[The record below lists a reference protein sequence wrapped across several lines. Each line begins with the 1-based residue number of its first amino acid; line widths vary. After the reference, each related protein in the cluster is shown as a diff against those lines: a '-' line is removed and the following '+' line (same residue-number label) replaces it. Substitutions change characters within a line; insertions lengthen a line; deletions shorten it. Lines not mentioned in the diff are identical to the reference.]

1 MKIIKHFLIF
11 LPIVLSLS
19 GCLGTRYLK
28 EDEKLLVK
36 QKIEAPSNVNS
47 EELSQLLVQSPNR
60 KIPIIQFAPYVWF
73 YYHGLERY
81 DVEEYR
87 QEIEAE
93 QQKWNVR
100 ITQAGSNE
108 RKVQRLRKKRTRRV
122 DKINQKIED
131 GNIWM
136 RWGEPL
142 AIYDTS
148 KTVSSMERLKL
159 YLQSKGYFQAEVD
172 TLVSEKKKRV
182 SVTYDLDPGPPYIL
196 DSLMIITGDSNISR
210 LIDKSKSQSFLKLG
224 ENYEQNNLTRE
235 RERLDLLLK
244 DNGYF
249 SFSRQYIEFQVDTS
263 FTGLQKVT
271 VITNVNKPARIASHK
286 QFYVDS
292 INFVTNTNQGV
303 LPMSSTIPEEYN
315 GIEYI
320 FIKNRYNKKVL
331 DRRIFLEK
339 DSLYSRT
346 NTFNTQRQ
354 LANLDVFRFINI
366 NYDSSGRKLVANIFT
381 SPLPKYQIT
390 TEVGVNVTQG
400 FPGPF
405 LNLSFKKRNVFGG
418 MEIFEISGR
427 IGFEGVAPAT
437 DVEDVYT
444 SIEGGINAS
453 LTFPQFILPLSATA
467 KRKLGNINPKTRLA
481 TGYNYTDRP
490 EYRRTNINSSLS
502 YTWQGTRNSFF
513 QFTPTDV
520 GIIRSS
526 VSANFQEVLDSLQ
539 NEGNNIVNT
548 FNPSYVSSMYF
559 TATWNKNSYG
569 LNFINSSF
577 FRLFVESGGTLLNLY
592 GTDFLENEN
601 LEYYKFVK
609 INTDFRKIHP
619 VNRITTV
626 AWRLNVGV
634 AKPYGDNTILP
645 YEKYF
650 FAGGSNGIRAW
661 RPRRLGPGSFV
672 RVDSSANAV
681 NYDVEQPGTILLE
694 GSVEWRQ
701 NLIGFLDYAWFIDFG
716 NVWNFNDSREE
727 AEFRPDTFLRQ
738 IAVGSGLGIRLDFSF
753 LILRLDAGVKIY
765 DPARPEGKRFLL
777 SKGFYD
783 APFTR
788 SASET
793 VIFNIG
799 IGYPF

>member
-1 MKIIKHFLIF
+1 LKIIKHFLIF
-11 LPIVLSLS
+11 LPIVFFLS

-36 QKIEAPSNVNS
+36 QKIDAPKNVNS
-47 EELSQLLVQSPNR
+47 DELSQLFVQYPNR
-60 KIPIIQFAPYVWF
+60 QIPIIRFAPYVWF

-81 DVEEYR
+81 DVEAYR
-87 QEIEAE
+87 QEIEEETEKWTRKIAQAE
-93 QQKWNVR
+93 SEKKIQKY
-100 ITQAGSNE
+100 
-108 RKVQRLRKKRTRRV
+108 RKKRNRKIE
-122 DKINQKIED
+122 KINQKIDE

-136 RWGEPL
+136 KWGEPL
-142 AIYDTS
+142 SVYDTS
-148 KTVSSMERLKL
+148 KTASSMARLKL
-159 YLQSKGYFQAEVD
+159 YLQAKGYFQAEVD
-172 TLVSEKKKRV
+172 TLVKEKKKRV
-182 SVTYDLDPGPPYIL
+182 SVTYEISPGPPYVL
-196 DSLMIITGDSNISR
+196 DSLLVITGDPTIAKIIEQNKDAS
-210 LIDKSKSQSFLKLG
+210 LLVKGQ
-224 ENYEQNNLTRE
+224 NYEQNMLTKE

-249 SFSRQYIEFQVDTS
+249 SFSRQYIEFQVDTA
-263 FTGLQKVT
+263 FTGKQKVT
-271 VITNVNKPARIASHK
+271 VITNVNNPANIPSHK
-286 QFYVDS
+286 QFRIDS

-303 LPMSSTIPEEYN
+303 LPMSSTVPEEYN
-315 GIEYI
+315 GIQYI
-320 FIKNRYNKKVL
+320 FIKNKYNKKVL

-339 DSLYSRT
+339 DSLYSRN

-366 NYDSSGRKLVANIFT
+366 NYDSTGGKLVANIFT
-381 SPLPKYQIT
+381 SPLPKFQIT
-390 TEVGVNVTQG
+390 TELGVNVTQG

-437 DVEDVYT
+437 AVDEVYT
-444 SIEGGINAS
+444 SIEGGVNAS
-453 LTFPQFILPLSATA
+453 LTFPQFILPLSADI
-467 KRKLGNINPKTRLA
+467 KRRLGNINPKTRLA

-490 EYRRTNINSSLS
+490 EYRRENINASLS
-502 YTWQGTRNSFF
+502 YTWQSKNNRFF
-513 QFTPTDV
+513 QFTPTDIGV
-520 GIIRSS
+520 IQST
-526 VSANFQEVLDSLQ
+526 VSNDFQSILDSLQ
-539 NEGNNIVNT
+539 SEGNNIVNT
-548 FNPSYVSSMYF
+548 FNPSYVSSMYLS
-559 TATWNKNSYG
+559 ATWNTNSYG

-577 FRLFVESGGTLLNLY
+577 FRLFLESGGTFLSLY
-592 GTDFLENEN
+592 GTDFLEQEN
-601 LEYYKFVK
+601 LEYYQFVK

-619 VNRITTV
+619 INRITTL
-626 AWRLNVGV
+626 AWRINLGV
-634 AKPYGDNTILP
+634 AKPYGDNGILP

-672 RVDSSANAV
+672 RVDSSSNTV

-694 GSVEWRQ
+694 GSIEWRQ

-716 NVWNFNDSREE
+716 NVWNFNDTRSE
-727 AEFRPDTFLRQ
+727 AEFRPDTFFRQ
-738 IAVGSGLGIRLDFSF
+738 IAVGSGVGLRLDFSF

-765 DPARPEGKRFLL
+765 DPARAEGKRFIL
-777 SKGFYD
+777 SDGFYD